1 MSAKQVLELE
11 IRQTTSGDG
20 VTKVAVEL
28 SKAQG
33 GLTDFEKA
41 IAGARSTI
49 GDLDRDMV
57 VFGKNIGSVADA
69 MSAFGVRIP
78 QSPMALFGQLLR
90 KGIDLIWESI
100 QVAGDAHEMIA
111 RYQQVFQAEAAEST
125 RILEAYGEEIGRS
138 TTVLQDMAAGIQ
150 TILVPMGLG
159 REEAAGWSVKIAQL
173 AVDLGAF
180 YNEADSEVLENL
192 RSGLIGNARA
202 TTRYGIN
209 LRDAEMN
216 QMLFNM
222 GIEGGT
228 AAATEEEKVLAR
240 LNLMM
245 KHTADAQGQAA
256 REAQGFVGQMRNLEA
271 AGYDLQV
278 AIGDLAMPAIM
289 PYIADIAD
297 AARGTTVLVEAI
309 NDLSGE
315 GNDLWRVLHDLNEII
330 NPVYTIFG
338 LFGDVVSQLGDD
350 RPLPD
355 LIAEF
360 ARGNLVMRPFAR
372 NIEMVIAG
380 YRDLI
385 ALAKTGETGGFVE
398 EVKAEYEALA
408 RAGAEVAALNEGMG
422 SYADWSR
429 AAGEATADWTGDLLD
444 ATVATEN
451 FLAEYEKITSLD
463 ANFKGM
469 VRLAEQYDAILGQIG
484 EKQQRIQALMAIS
497 ETGGY
502 LDGVWMSASKARQE
516 IEDLTGEVGGLQ
528 DKMAAM
534 ANQVVLDMLMAT
546 IAIDGVKKEEAEV
559 YFQMAA
565 DMKMI
570 SQAAAD
576 EAVRAF
582 TEAFDKINSLDLK
595 DKHAT
600 YTVTVKTVGGGGLYD
615 PYGLYGGSQT
625 STTTSSGSSGGGG
638 TGGQV
643 DAFRQEGG
651 DVFPGQRYRIGELG
665 VEEVVFDQPGRVI
678 SNRDVQNAA
687 GGAGTTIAFYGPVYM
702 RTEAEIRDVLEQILV
717 DAARG

>member
-90 KGIDLIWESI
+90 KGIDLTWESI
-100 QVAGDAHEMIA
+100 QVAGDAHEIVA
-111 RYQQVFQAEAAEST
+111 RYNQTFQDEAAEST
-125 RILEAYGEEIGRS
+125 RVLEVYGDEIGRS
-138 TTVLQDMAAGIQ
+138 TTELQDMAAGIQ
-150 TILVPMGLG
+150 TILVPMGLA
-159 REEAAGWSVKIAQL
+159 RDVAAGWSVDIAQL

-192 RSGLIGNARA
+192 RSGLIGNVRA
-202 TTRYGIN
+202 TTRYGII
-209 LRDAEMN
+209 LREAEMT

-245 KHTADAQGQAA
+245 EQTADAQGQAA
-256 REAQGFVGQMRNLEA
+256 REAQGFVGQMRNLES

-278 AIGDLAMPAIM
+278 AFGDLAMPAIL
-289 PYIADIAD
+289 PYISDIAD

-315 GNDLWRVLHDLNEII
+315 GNDLWRVLHDLNEMI

-338 LFGDVVSQLGDD
+338 LFGDVVSQLGD

-360 ARGNLVMRPFAR
+360 GRGNQVMRPFAM
-372 NIEMVIAG
+372 NIEMIIAG

-398 EVKAEYEALA
+398 EVKAEYAALA
-408 RAGAEVAALNEGMG
+408 RAAAEVAALNEGMG
-422 SYADWSR
+422 SYADWSL

-463 ANFKGM
+463 TNFRGM
-469 VRLAEQYDAILGQIG
+469 VRLAEQYDTILGQIG

-502 LDGVWMSASKARQE
+502 LDGVWMSASKAREE

-528 DKMAAM
+528 DKMAEM
-534 ANQVVLDMLMAT
+534 ANQVVLDMMMAT
-546 IAIDGVKKEEAEV
+546 IAVDGVTEAEAAA
-559 YFQMAA
+559 YWQMAV

-570 SQAAAD
+570 SQEAAD
-576 EAVRAF
+576 EAVRVYG
-582 TEAFDKINSLDLK
+582 EAIAKINGWALD
-595 DKHAT
+595 DKSAT

-638 TGGQV
+638 TGGQSPQL
-643 DAFRQEGG
+643 RQEGG
-651 DVFPGQRYRIGELG
+651 DVFPGQRYRVGELG

>member
-1 MSAKQVLELE
+1 MGAKQVLELE

-20 VTKVAVEL
+20 VMKVTADL
-28 SKAQG
+28 SKVKG

-49 GDLDRDMV
+49 GGLDRDLV
-57 VFGKNIGSVADA
+57 VFGRNIGSVADA

-90 KGIDLIWESI
+90 KGIDLTWESI
-100 QVAGDAHEMIA
+100 QVAGDAHEIVA
-111 RYQQVFQAEAAEST
+111 RYNQTFQDEAAEST
-125 RILEAYGEEIGRS
+125 RVLEVYGDEIGRS
-138 TTVLQDMAAGIQ
+138 TTELQDMAAGIQ
-150 TILVPMGLG
+150 TILVPMGLA
-159 REEAAGWSVKIAQL
+159 RDVAAGWSVDIAQL

-192 RSGLIGNARA
+192 RSGLIGNVRA
-202 TTRYGIN
+202 TTRYGII
-209 LRDAEMN
+209 LREAEMT

-245 KHTADAQGQAA
+245 EQTADAQGQAA
-256 REAQGFVGQMRNLEA
+256 REAQGFVGQMRNLES

-278 AIGDLAMPAIM
+278 AFGDLAMPAIL
-289 PYIADIAD
+289 PYISDIAD

-315 GNDLWRVLHDLNEII
+315 GNDLWRVLHDLNEMI

-338 LFGDVVSQLGDD
+338 LFGDVVSQIGD

-360 ARGNLVMRPFAR
+360 GRGNQVMRPFAM
-372 NIEMVIAG
+372 NIEMIIAG

-398 EVKAEYEALA
+398 EVKAEYAALA
-408 RAGAEVAALNEGMG
+408 RAAAEVAALNEGMG
-422 SYADWSR
+422 SYADWSL

-463 ANFKGM
+463 TNFRGM
-469 VRLAEQYDAILGQIG
+469 VRLAEQYDTILGQIG

-502 LDGVWMSASKARQE
+502 LDGVWMSASKAREE

-528 DKMAAM
+528 DKMAEM
-534 ANQVVLDMLMAT
+534 ANQVVLDMMMAT
-546 IAIDGVKKEEAEV
+546 IAVDGVTEAEAAA
-559 YFQMAA
+559 YWQMAV

-570 SQAAAD
+570 SQEAAD
-576 EAVRAF
+576 EAVRVYG
-582 TEAFDKINSLDLK
+582 EAIAKINGWALD
-595 DKHAT
+595 DKSAT
-600 YTVTVKTVGGGGLYD
+600 YTVTVKTIGGGGLYD

-638 TGGQV
+638 TGGQSPQP
-643 DAFRQEGG
+643 RQEGG
-651 DVFPGQRYRIGELG
+651 VVYPGQRYRVGELG
-665 VEEVVFDQPGRVI
+665 VEEVVFDQPARVI

-702 RTEAEIRDVLEQILV
+702 RTEEEIRDVLEQILV

>member
-90 KGIDLIWESI
+90 KGIDLTWESI
-100 QVAGDAHEMIA
+100 QVAGDAHEIVA
-111 RYQQVFQAEAAEST
+111 RYNQTFQDEAAEST
-125 RILEAYGEEIGRS
+125 RVLEVYGDEIGRS
-138 TTVLQDMAAGIQ
+138 TTELQDMAAGIQ
-150 TILVPMGLG
+150 TILVPMGLA
-159 REEAAGWSVKIAQL
+159 RDVAAGWSVDIAQL

-192 RSGLIGNARA
+192 RSGLIGNVRA
-202 TTRYGIN
+202 TTRYGII
-209 LRDAEMN
+209 LREAEMT

-245 KHTADAQGQAA
+245 EQTADAQGQAA
-256 REAQGFVGQMRNLEA
+256 REAQGFVGQMRNLES

-278 AIGDLAMPAIM
+278 AFGDLAMPAIL
-289 PYIADIAD
+289 PYISDIAD

-315 GNDLWRVLHDLNEII
+315 GNDLWRVLHDLNEMI

-338 LFGDVVSQLGDD
+338 LFGDVVSQIGD

-360 ARGNLVMRPFAR
+360 GRGNQVMRPFAM
-372 NIEMVIAG
+372 NIEMIIAG

-398 EVKAEYEALA
+398 EVKAEYAALA
-408 RAGAEVAALNEGMG
+408 RAAAEVAALNEGMG
-422 SYADWSR
+422 SYADWSL

-463 ANFKGM
+463 TNFRGM
-469 VRLAEQYDAILGQIG
+469 VRLAEQYDTILGQIG

-502 LDGVWMSASKARQE
+502 LDGVWMSARTAQEE
-516 IEDLTGEVGGLQ
+516 IEELTGEVGGLQ
-528 DKMAAM
+528 DKMAEM
-534 ANQVVLDMLMAT
+534 ANQVVLDMFMAT
-546 IAIDGVKKEEAEV
+546 IAVDGVTKAEADA

-565 DMKMI
+565 DMGII
-570 SQAAAD
+570 SREAAA
-576 EAVRAF
+576 EAMRVYG
-582 TEAFDKINSLDLK
+582 EAIDHINGLKIN
-595 DKHAT
+595 DKSAT

-638 TGGQV
+638 TGGQSPQP
-643 DAFRQEGG
+643 RQEGG
-651 DVFPGQRYRIGELG
+651 VVYPGQRYRVGELG
-665 VEEVVFDQPGRVI
+665 VEEVVFDQPARVI

-702 RTEAEIRDVLEQILV
+702 RTEEEIRDVLEQILV

>member
-90 KGIDLIWESI
+90 KGIDLTWESI
-100 QVAGDAHEMIA
+100 QVAGDAHEIVA
-111 RYQQVFQAEAAEST
+111 RYNQTFQDEAAEST
-125 RILEAYGEEIGRS
+125 RVLEVYGDEIGRS
-138 TTVLQDMAAGIQ
+138 TTELQDMAAGIQ
-150 TILVPMGLG
+150 TILVPMGLA
-159 REEAAGWSVKIAQL
+159 RDVAAGWSVDIAQL

-192 RSGLIGNARA
+192 RSGLIGNVRA
-202 TTRYGIN
+202 TTRYGII
-209 LRDAEMN
+209 LREAEMT

-245 KHTADAQGQAA
+245 EQTADAQGQAA
-256 REAQGFVGQMRNLEA
+256 REAQGFVGQMRNLES

-278 AIGDLAMPAIM
+278 AFGDLAMPAIL
-289 PYIADIAD
+289 PYISDIAD

-315 GNDLWRVLHDLNEII
+315 GNDLWRVLHDLNEMI

-338 LFGDVVSQLGDD
+338 LFGDVVSQIGD

-360 ARGNLVMRPFAR
+360 GRGNQVMRPFAM
-372 NIEMVIAG
+372 NIEMIIAG

-398 EVKAEYEALA
+398 EVKAEYAALA
-408 RAGAEVAALNEGMG
+408 RAAAEVAALNEGMG
-422 SYADWSR
+422 SYADWSL

-463 ANFKGM
+463 TNFRGM
-469 VRLAEQYDAILGQIG
+469 VRLAEQYDTILGQIG

-502 LDGVWMSASKARQE
+502 LDGVWMSARTAQEE
-516 IEDLTGEVGGLQ
+516 IEELTGEVGGLQ
-528 DKMAAM
+528 DKMAEM
-534 ANQVVLDMLMAT
+534 ANQVVLDMFMAT
-546 IAIDGVKKEEAEV
+546 IAVDGVTKAEADA

-565 DMKMI
+565 DMGII
-570 SQAAAD
+570 SREAAA
-576 EAVRAF
+576 EAMRVYG
-582 TEAFDKINSLDLK
+582 EAIDHINGLKIN
-595 DKHAT
+595 DKSAT

-651 DVFPGQRYRIGELG
+651 DVFPGQRYRVGELG
-665 VEEVVFDQPGRVI
+665 VEEVVFDQPARVI